1 MKRNLA
7 MLLLG
12 GLILALI
19 SGCSGQPQVV
29 EKVET
34 VEVEKVVT
42 VEVEKEVE
50 KIVTVEVEADTPA
63 ATDTQAEAETAAPAP
78 AQADGDKWC
87 SGTDIV
93 FFPGGSP
100 GGPFATVVYNGAVQA
115 AADLGANVK
124 YVWSDWNPEKM
135 VTQFAEAAATHPDG
149 IAIMGHPGD
158 DAFQSVVDDA
168 RSQGIIVTSQNTT
181 LPQLEAK
188 YKTDGFGYVGA
199 ELYSAGYALGTEAV
213 NRFGLQA
220 GDRAM
225 VWGLLAQAGRGQR
238 TQGVIDALE
247 EAGLVVDYLEIDD
260 ATNADASA
268 GTPTFVGYVSS
279 NPDVK
284 LVVTDHGALTATLE
298 TYLTTAG
305 LGPDDIFAAGFDLSS
320 ATVEAIRGG
329 WTDLVIDQQQWLQGY
344 LPILQIC
351 LTHNYAFTGLHVDT
365 GAGFA
370 YKDNVDLLAALVDRQ
385 IR

>member
-1 MKRNLA
+1 MTVKKLA
-7 MLLLG
+7 GLLLVVVIVALVG
-12 GLILALI
+12 G
-19 SGCSGQPQVV
+19 CTQPLVV
-29 EKVET
+29 ERVET
-34 VEVEKVVT
+34 VEVDQVEAVEAT
-42 VEVEKEVE
+42 EEVEVTE
-50 KIVTVEVEADTPA
+50 EVEA
-63 ATDTQAEAETAAPAP
+63 AAPA
-78 AQADGDKWC
+78 AQAGDKWC
-87 SGTDIV
+87 SNTNIV
-93 FFPGGSP
+93 FFPGGAP
-100 GGPFATVVYNGAVQA
+100 GGPFETVVYNGALRA
-115 AADLGANVK
+115 AADLGANVE
-124 YVWSDWNPEKM
+124 YVWSDWNPENM
-135 VTQFAEAAATHPDG
+135 VTQFAEAAATQPHG

-158 DAFQSVVDDA
+158 DAFQAVVDDA
-168 RSQGIIVTSQNTT
+168 RAQGIIVTSQNTT
-181 LPQLEAK
+181 LSNLEAK

-199 ELYSAGYALGTEAV
+199 ELYSAGYSLGQEAV
-213 NRFGLQA
+213 NRFGLQE

-247 EAGLVVDYLEIDD
+247 EAGLTVDYLEIDD

-268 GTPTFVGYVSS
+268 GIPTFVGYVSA
-279 NPDVK
+279 NPDVR
-284 LVVTDHGALTATLE
+284 LVVTDHGNLTGTLE
-298 TYLTTAG
+298 SLLNAAG
-305 LGPDDIFAAGFDLSS
+305 LGPDDIFTAGFDLST

-370 YKDNVDLLAALVDRQ
+370 HKDNVELLANLVDQQ